1 MIKASDFLIPTIIPV
16 FFKLVFRTILLPCS
30 QSKWGYHGTGREAG
44 EHRGHDTSAL
54 HKKNSNSAAC
64 ILISSA
70 ACLLCNSELR
80 VFWALYYPFTD
91 ENDGAF
97 LTVEGSKWLE
107 VKLKYRN
114 EDCSSGRAGKSF
126 SLSLFQA
133 NLGRFFFF
141 FFHFKSEKNLKTYWN
156 FPKISYWNNW
166 SWTLRVSE
174 LFSLSQPLGW

>member
-16 FFKLVFRTILLPCS
+16 FFKLGFRTILLPRS
-30 QSKWGYHGTGREAG
+30 QSKWGYHRTGREAG

-64 ILISSA
+64 ISSA

-80 VFWALYYPFTD
+80 VFRALYYPFTD

-107 VKLKYRN
+107 MKLKYRN
-114 EDCSSGRAGKSF
+114 EDCTSGRAGKSF

-133 NLGRFFFF
+133 KLRKIFFFSIPNQRKTSKLTEIF
-141 FFHFKSEKNLKTYWN
+141 QKFHIATTEAEPYAFLNY
-156 FPKISYWNNW
+156 P
-166 SWTLRVSE
+166 
-174 LFSLSQPLGW
+174 P

>member
-16 FFKLVFRTILLPCS
+16 FFKLGFRTILLPRS
-30 QSKWGYHGTGREAG
+30 QSKWGYHRTGREAG

-64 ILISSA
+64 ISSA

-80 VFWALYYPFTD
+80 VFRALYYPFTD

-114 EDCSSGRAGKSF
+114 EDCTSGRAGKSF

-133 NLGRFFFF
+133 KLRKIFFFPF
-141 FFHFKSEKNLKTYWN
+141 QIREKPQNLLKFSKN
-156 FPKISYWNNW
+156 FILQRLKLNLMRF
-166 SWTLRVSE
+166 WTIL
-174 LFSLSQPLGW
+174 LKSQPPGW